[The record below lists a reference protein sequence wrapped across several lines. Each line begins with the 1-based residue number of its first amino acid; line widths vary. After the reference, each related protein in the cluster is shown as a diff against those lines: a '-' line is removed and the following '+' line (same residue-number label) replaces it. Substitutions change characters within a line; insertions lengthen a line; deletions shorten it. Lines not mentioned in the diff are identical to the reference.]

1 MWHLCQLQH
10 HSCFTR
16 LSTHTAASASPVFV
30 FHLKLLPFYQLA
42 KSHSCI
48 SPLVLGCAHH
58 RLWQKQLC
66 TDFSQRAAASRVE
79 TVQLT
84 AAAKRCF
91 GLYSFTHQT
100 STNALGTPTPLRR
113 DNCQVQK
120 LKKLARMLCPN
131 CSRAYSNTSKDAFG
145 GES

>member
-1 MWHLCQLQH
+1 MVDVAPLPATTPFMFHSVEHTHGSFSFTSLLFSTSSCSPFTNWPSLSHAFH
-10 HSCFTR
+10 HF
-16 LSTHTAASASPVFV
+16 
-30 FHLKLLPFYQLA
+30 
-42 KSHSCI
+42 
-48 SPLVLGCAHH
+48 VLGCAHH
-58 RLWQKQLC
+58 RLWQEKQLC

-113 DNCQVQK
+113 DNCQVKK

-131 CSRAYSNTSKDAFG
+131 YSKTVVP
-145 GES
+145 EL